1 MTTRFDLF
9 LPLLANAGVEFIVI
23 GGFAGI
29 LHGAARLTLDLD
41 LVYARNPENL
51 ARLAAALAP
60 LHPYL
65 RGAPP
70 GLPFTL
76 DVDTMHRGLNFT
88 LRTDW
93 GSLDLLGQVM
103 VGRGYVELLPDTVEM
118 MAFGVGVRCLN
129 LDKLIEV
136 KSAVGRAKDFDA
148 VAELCVIREER
159 RNQSGIN

>member
-1 MTTRFDLF
+1 MTTRFELF
-9 LPLLANAGVEFIVI
+9 LPLLVNAGVEFIVI
-23 GGFAGI
+23 GGFAGT
-29 LHGAARLTLDLD
+29 LHGAARVTLDLD
-41 LVYARNPENL
+41 LVHARHPENL
-51 ARLAAALAP
+51 ALLAATLAP

-76 DVDTMHRGLNFT
+76 DAHTLRRGLNFT

-93 GSLDLLGQVM
+93 GSLDLLGEIA
-103 VGRGYVELLPDTVEM
+103 VGRGYVELLPETVEM
-118 MAFGVGVRCLN
+118 MAFDVGVRCLN

-159 RNQSGIN
+159 RNRSKV

>member
-41 LVYARNPENL
+41 LVYARKLQNL
-51 ARLAAALAP
+51 TRLAAVLAP

-70 GLPFTL
+70 GLPFAL
-76 DVDTMHRGLNFT
+76 DVGTLHRGLNFT

-93 GSLDLLGQVM
+93 GSLDLLGEIA
-103 VGRGYVELLPDTVEM
+103 VGRGYMELLTETVEM
-118 MAFGVGVRCLN
+118 AAFGVGVRCLN